1 MTTVLLTQLAKGR
14 QAYIDSIGENPEFG
28 DLDPVVSRRL
38 ADLGFSPGMPLMVIA
53 TGWPGKGP
61 YAVRLGNQSQFSLRM
76 GEARKIFCRVVD
88 GRNLR

>member
-1 MTTVLLTQLAKGR
+1 MMAVSLIHLSKGSR
-14 QAYIDSIGENPEFG
+14 AHIDSIVANPEFG

-53 TGWPGKGP
+53 TGWLGKGP
-61 YAVRLGNQSQFSLRM
+61 YAVRLGNQSQFSLRS

-88 GRNLR
+88 R